1 MSGPRIRC
9 VIAGVMAATFVLGA
23 ANASAAIT
31 ISRAELNSGQLR
43 VEGSG
48 AVRSHAVTV
57 DPGGV
62 PGTSDSNGAFR
73 VEKSGY
79 SSSTCQVTVT
89 DGTSTSAA
97 AKLSGCTPT
106 STTPTPTP
114 TPTPTSAPAVTL
126 TPTSLTFGPQD
137 TGTTSASQSIKV
149 TNTGNAGLF
158 INSATTRGAN
168 PLDFTQ
174 VDDQCSGVTLA
185 AGASCSVAIVFNPT
199 QAGAR
204 SATFSV
210 ADNAANS
217 PQSASITGTGTTPAG
232 QTPAPLAIDTQF
244 FSCSGGVCDVG
255 AGSNV
260 FVNNFFSTTFSAKNG
275 TPPYT
280 FSGTPPAGM
289 TLRPSGLLLG
299 APTAQGTQTFSV
311 TVRDASGQSSTGTF
325 SMSPKA
331 PPAPSP
337 SGCQTGGTKKETLSG
352 PSIGGRT
359 PSGQATADMS
369 RFSGCG
375 GFSLLSVKVSNV
387 NLPDGRQL
395 WVTLDF
401 GPVGTITLSGGS
413 GTMRTYNLGQFGV
426 SRDAVRV
433 YDRLPD
439 QAGQT
444 QILIGGAFQ

>member
-1 MSGPRIRC
+1 MSGRQVRGL
-9 VIAGVMAATFVLGA
+9 IAATIAATFGLGA
-23 ANASAAIT
+23 ANAAAAIT
-31 ISRAELNSGQLR
+31 ISRAELNGTQLR

-48 AVRSHAVTV
+48 AAPNHAVTV
-57 DPGGV
+57 NPGAV
-62 PGTSDSNGAFR
+62 PGSSDGNGAFR
-73 VEKSGY
+73 VEKSSY

-89 DGTSTSAA
+89 DGTSTSTS
-97 AKLSGCTPT
+97 AKLSGCTAASP
-106 STTPTPTP
+106 SPSPS
-114 TPTPTSAPAVTL
+114 PTPTSAPAVTL

-149 TNTGNAGLF
+149 TNSGNASLF
-158 INSATTRGAN
+158 INSAATRGAN

-174 VDDQCSGVTLA
+174 VDDGCSGVTLA
-185 AGASCSVAIVFNPT
+185 AGTSCSVAIVFKPI
-199 QAGAR
+199 QAGTR

-210 ADNAANS
+210 TDNAANS

-232 QTPAPLAIDTQF
+232 TTPAPLAIDTQF
-244 FSCSGGVCDVG
+244 FSCTGGVCDVG

-260 FVNNFFSTTFSAKNG
+260 FVNNFFSTTFTAKNG
-275 TPPYT
+275 TAPYT
-280 FSGTPPAGM
+280 WSGTLPAGM
-289 TLRPSGLLLG
+289 TLRSSGLVVG
-299 APTAQGTQTFSV
+299 SPTAQGTQTFSV
-311 TVRDASGQSSTGTF
+311 TVRDASGQTSTGTF
-325 SMSPKA
+325 SLNPTASP
-331 PPAPSP
+331 PPTP

-352 PSIGGRT
+352 SSLGGRT

-369 RFSGCG
+369 KFSGCG

-387 NLPDGRQL
+387 NLPDNTQL

-401 GPVGTITLSGGS
+401 KPVGTITLRGGS
-413 GTMRTYNLGQFGV
+413 GTMATYNMGRFGV

-439 QAGQT
+439 LAGQR